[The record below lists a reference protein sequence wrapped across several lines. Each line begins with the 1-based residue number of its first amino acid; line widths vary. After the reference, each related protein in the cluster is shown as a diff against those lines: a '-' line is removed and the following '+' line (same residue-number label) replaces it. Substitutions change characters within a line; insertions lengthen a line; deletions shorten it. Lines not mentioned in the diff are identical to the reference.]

1 MKLNIRGKLFAVSL
15 ALIAVSILAGELTL
29 RPAVEANL
37 LDRIRS
43 DLFVRLGLVEDAA
56 RAERDLD
63 RARWDALADQL
74 GPRAHGRVTF
84 IDAGGAVI
92 GDSEVSLAGL
102 AQVENHRE
110 RPEVAAALA
119 GGAQSSTR
127 YSATIHQRLMYAA
140 IPMTLPDGTRGA
152 ARLAVPLD
160 EVDAAIAR
168 LRHLLWGSLAI
179 AFLVAVVL
187 SSAAAHML
195 SRALRL
201 MTEAAR
207 RMAAGDL
214 DVRMRPVGTD
224 EIAELGRA
232 LDAMAGSLTSTL
244 TALRTERDLLGVIL
258 ESMQEGVL
266 VLDQEGRMLLVNPA
280 LRATLALGAN
290 AEGRAALELIRNA
303 DLQSILERAQA
314 GAGPVTGEI
323 ETTGPKSRRLLV
335 HAASLPSLN
344 RKPQGLLAVF
354 VDVSEI
360 RRLETLRKDFV
371 ANVSHELRTPITA
384 VRSAV
389 DTLRHTLA
397 RDPGASERFVDI
409 IDRNAQRLGA
419 LVEDLLDL
427 SRIESKEYRAEAT
440 PVSLRAVSE
449 QVLGLLRPRIEE
461 KGIEIANDIPAELP
475 PARADRKGLEQV
487 FTNLL
492 DNAVKYCG
500 PGTRVRLRAAYDD
513 GALRVEVADSG
524 PGIEPRHLP
533 RLFERFYRVD
543 SGRSRD
549 MGGTGLGL
557 SIVKHLVEA
566 MTGTIGV
573 DSTPGR
579 GATFWFTLPT
589 ADGGFG
595 GDPATAPD
603 RLHPPA
609 PSRESPR

>member
-15 ALIAVSILAGELTL
+15 ALIAASVLTGELTL

-37 LDRIRS
+37 LDRIRG
-43 DLFVRLGLVEDAA
+43 DLYVRLALVELAA
-56 RAERDLD
+56 HGQPDLD
-63 RARWDALADQL
+63 RARWDALADRL
-74 GPRAHGRVTF
+74 GPQAHGRVTF
-84 IDAGGAVI
+84 IDAAGTVI

-102 AQVENHRE
+102 DHVENHRD

-140 IPMTLPDGTRGA
+140 IPLTLPDGARGA

-168 LRHLLWGSLAI
+168 LRHILWASLAL
-179 AFLVAVVL
+179 ALLVAVVL
-187 SSAAAHML
+187 SSAAAQML

-201 MTEAAR
+201 MTDAAR

-214 DVRMRPVGTD
+214 DVRMRPAGTD

-232 LDAMAGSLTSTL
+232 LDAMASSLATTL

-266 VLDQEGRMLLVNPA
+266 VLDEKSRMILVNPA
-280 LRATLALGAN
+280 LRATLSLGAN

-314 GAGPVTGEI
+314 GQGSVSGEI

-397 RDPGASERFVDI
+397 RDPTASERFIDI

-427 SRIESKEYRAEAT
+427 SRIESKEYRPEAA
-440 PVSLRAVSE
+440 PVSLRVVSE
-449 QVLGLLRPRIEE
+449 QVLALLRPRVEE
-461 KGIEIANDIPAELP
+461 KGIEIANDIPGDLP
-475 PARADRKGLEQV
+475 AARADRKGLEQI

-500 PGTRVRLRAAYDD
+500 SGTRVRVRAAHED
-513 GALRVEVADSG
+513 GTLRVEIADSG

-579 GATFWFTLPT
+579 GATFWFTLPVAEPSGAARPSAEAQT
-589 ADGGFG
+589 R
-595 GDPATAPD
+595 PASKES
-603 RLHPPA
+603 
-609 PSRESPR
+609 SR

>member
-15 ALIAVSILAGELTL
+15 GLIGVSMLAGELYL

-37 LDRIRS
+37 LDRIRD
-43 DLFVRLGLVEDAA
+43 DLFVRLSLVADAA
-56 RAERDLD
+56 AGQTDLNL
-63 RARWDALADQL
+63 AHWDALADEL

-84 IDAGGAVI
+84 IDAAGVLL
-92 GDSEVSLAGL
+92 GDSQVSLEGL
-102 AQVENHRE
+102 AHVENHRD

-119 GGAQSSTR
+119 GGTRSSTR
-127 YSATIHQRLMYAA
+127 NSATVHERLMYAA
-140 IPMTLPDGTRGA
+140 VPLALPGGGHGA

-160 EVDAAIAR
+160 EVDAAVSK
-168 LRHLLWGSLAI
+168 LRHILWAALGLALI
-179 AFLVAVVL
+179 VAVVL
-187 SSAAAHML
+187 SSAAAQML
-195 SRALRL
+195 SRALGR
-201 MTEAAR
+201 MTEAAQ

-214 DVRMRPVGTD
+214 AVRTRPVGTD

-232 LDAMAGSLTSTL
+232 LDAMAGNLASTL
-244 TALRTERDLLGVIL
+244 TALRSERDLLEVIL

-266 VLDQEGRMLLVNPA
+266 VLDQESRMLLVNPA
-280 LRATLALGAN
+280 LRATFSLGPD
-290 AEGRAALELIRNA
+290 AEGRAVLELIRNA
-303 DLQSILERAQA
+303 ELQSILDRARKGS
-314 GAGPVTGEI
+314 GAVTGEI
-323 ETTGPKSRRLLV
+323 EITGPKPRRLLV

-344 RKPQGLLAVF
+344 AKPQGTLVVF

-389 DTLRHTLA
+389 DTLRLTME
-397 RDPGASERFVDI
+397 RDPGSSDRFVDI
-409 IDRNAQRLGA
+409 IERNAQRLGA

-427 SRIESKEYRAEAT
+427 SRIESKEYQPEVA

-449 QVLGLLRPRIEE
+449 QVLSLLRPRIEE
-461 KGIEIANDIPAELP
+461 KSLDVANEIPSDLP
-475 PARADRKGLEQV
+475 SARADRKALEQV

-492 DNAVKYCG
+492 DNAIKYCG
-500 PGTRVRLRAAYDD
+500 AGTQVRLRAQRA
-513 GALRVEVADSG
+513 GSALRVEIADSG

-566 MTGTIGV
+566 MHGTIGV
-573 DSTPGR
+573 ESIPGR
-579 GATFWFTLPT
+579 GATFWFTLP
-589 ADGGFG
+589 AG
-595 GDPATAPD
+595 
-603 RLHPPA
+603 
-609 PSRESPR
+609 

>member
-15 ALIAVSILAGELTL
+15 GLIGISLLAGETYL

-37 LDRIRS
+37 LDRIRG
-43 DLFVRLGLVEDAA
+43 DLLERLSLVAHAA
-56 RAERDLD
+56 AGQTDLD
-63 RARWDALADQL
+63 PARWEPLTEEL
-74 GPRAHGRVTF
+74 GRRANGRVTF
-84 IDAGGAVI
+84 IDADGVVLA
-92 GDSEVSLAGL
+92 DSQVPLAGL
-102 AQVENHRE
+102 PQLENHRD

-119 GGAQSSTR
+119 GGTGTATR
-127 YSATIHQRLMYAA
+127 SSATVHERLMYAA
-140 IPMTLPDGTRGA
+140 IPLTLPRGA
-152 ARLAVPLD
+152 RGVARLAVPLG
-160 EVDAAIAR
+160 EVDAALR
-168 LRHLLWGSLAI
+168 ELRHTLWAALGLALI
-179 AFLVAVVL
+179 VAVVL
-187 SSAAAHML
+187 SSAAAQML
-195 SRALRL
+195 SRALGR
-201 MTEAAR
+201 MIEAAQ
-207 RMAAGDL
+207 RMASGDL
-214 DVRMRPVGTD
+214 EVRTRPSGTD

-232 LDAMAGSLTSTL
+232 LDAMAGNLASTL

-280 LRATLALGAN
+280 LRATFSLRPD

-303 DLQSILERAQA
+303 ELQSILERARK
-314 GAGPVTGEI
+314 GPGSVTGEI
-323 ETTGPKSRRLLV
+323 EITGPKPRRLLV
-335 HAASLPSLN
+335 HAASLPALN
-344 RKPQGLLAVF
+344 ARPQGTLAVF

-389 DTLRHTLA
+389 DTLRLTLE
-397 RDPGASERFVDI
+397 RDPGASDRFVDI

-427 SRIESKEYRAEAT
+427 SRIESKEYRPDVA

-449 QVLGLLRPRIEE
+449 QVLSLLRPRVDE
-461 KGIEIANDIPAELP
+461 KFFDVANEIPLDLP
-475 PARADRKGLEQV
+475 PARADRKAVEQV

-492 DNAVKYCG
+492 DNAIKYCG
-500 PGTRVRLRAAYDD
+500 PGTSVYLRAQRT
-513 GALRVEVADSG
+513 GNALRVEIADAG

-566 MTGTIGV
+566 MNGTIGV
-573 DSTPGR
+573 DSIPGR
-579 GATFWFTLPT
+579 GATFWFTLPL
-589 ADGGFG
+589 A
-595 GDPATAPD
+595 
-603 RLHPPA
+603 
-609 PSRESPR
+609 